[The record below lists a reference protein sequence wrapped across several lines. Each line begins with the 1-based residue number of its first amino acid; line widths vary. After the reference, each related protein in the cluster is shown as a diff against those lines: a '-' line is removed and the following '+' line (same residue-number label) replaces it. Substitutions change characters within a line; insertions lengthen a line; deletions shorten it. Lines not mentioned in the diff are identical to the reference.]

1 MNTKILGIALGGLFC
16 SSCFMINMED
26 GEVRYASLN
35 REEPK
40 QSEQAVVAEV
50 ELGIGRLE
58 VEAAQ
63 PSQAYEL
70 DLNYNEAAFE
80 PIIDFVR
87 EGDNALFRFRLSGEG
102 RVSRRMGKTRLNLR
116 LNPDTPLDLRA
127 RTGVGESS
135 IDLSGMSVQALKV
148 ESGVGETRVSM
159 LSPNQDR
166 CRRLQINNGV
176 GALEVT
182 GLGNFGF
189 ERFDFRGGVGG
200 SKLEFSGEWRETG
213 RVEIEVGVGGV
224 EILLPRDVGAEI
236 NATKSFLSGMNFP
249 DFRKEGDTYYS
260 NNIDRVSKVIRM
272 RIRAGIGGVEVRW
285 I

>member
-1 MNTKILGIALGGLFC
+1 MNKRMLGIAFSGLVF
-16 SSCFMINMED
+16 SSCLMNLED

-35 REEPK
+35 REEPR
-40 QSEQAVVAEV
+40 QQEQAVVAEV
-50 ELGIGRLE
+50 ELGIGKLE

-63 PSQAYEL
+63 ASQAYEL

-80 PIIDFVR
+80 PVITFVR

-116 LNPDTPLDLRA
+116 LNPETPLDLRA
-127 RTGVGESS
+127 RTGVGESV
-135 IDLSGMSVQALKV
+135 IDLSGMRVQALKL
-148 ESGVGETRVSM
+148 ESGVGETRLSM
-159 LSPNQDR
+159 LSPNRDR
-166 CRRLQINNGV
+166 CRRLQINSGV
-176 GALEVT
+176 GALDVT

-189 ERFDFRGGVGG
+189 ERFEFRGGVGG
-200 SKLEFSGEWRETG
+200 SKLDFSGDWQETG

-224 EILLPRDVGAEI
+224 EILLPRDIGAEI
-236 NATKSFLSGMNFP
+236 HATKSFLSSITLP

-260 NNIDRVSKVIRM
+260 NNIDRVSKVIRL